1 MSAPSSRANSDTAQV
16 RGSKLTSSPPPFSHL
31 FHFLRRCAQSLQFC
45 PTSCDLMDC
54 SLPNSSVHGI
64 FQARIVEWVV
74 RPSSRASSQ
83 HRDQTWVSCI
93 AGGFFSPEP
102 PGEPLSGGGNS
113 SGHREEGG
121 GFRPSS
127 FLFRGPQKG
136 TASFTGLWGRGCLSL
151 VNRRSK

>member
-64 FQARIVEWVV
+64 FQARILEWVV

-113 SGHREEGG
+113 FQVTEKRVGDLDPPLFYSEDLKKEQLPSLASGDVAVC
-121 GFRPSS
+121 P
-127 FLFRGPQKG
+127 
-136 TASFTGLWGRGCLSL
+136 W
-151 VNRRSK
+151 

>member
-64 FQARIVEWVV
+64 FQARILEWVV

-113 SGHREEGG
+113 FQVTAGTRHGLNNTRMWGGDWQVREPGAELIPHT
-121 GFRPSS
+121 FMDMD
-127 FLFRGPQKG
+127 
-136 TASFTGLWGRGCLSL
+136 
-151 VNRRSK
+151 

>member
-1 MSAPSSRANSDTAQV
+1 MFLNTGWIRKRWYIYAMEYCCCLAAKLCSTVLQIRLAN
-16 RGSKLTSSPPPFSHL
+16 P
-31 FHFLRRCAQSLQFC
+31 
-45 PTSCDLMDC
+45 MDC
-54 SLPNSSVHGI
+54 SHPNSSVHGI
-64 FQARIVEWVV
+64 FQARILEWVV